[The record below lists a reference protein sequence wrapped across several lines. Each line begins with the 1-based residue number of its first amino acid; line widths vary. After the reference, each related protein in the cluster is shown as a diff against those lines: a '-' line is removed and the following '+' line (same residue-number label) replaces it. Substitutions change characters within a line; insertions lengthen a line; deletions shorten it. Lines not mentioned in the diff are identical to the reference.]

1 MFAYCQKDEI
11 KLHRITLPSKS
22 YPSTAPYA
30 QLNLHFKKLLKD
42 GILTRFIVR
51 ALLYPQYLKDIDT
64 TDVILRRRHKTTLRM
79 YRKGSDSSLEDEN
92 SNSEST
98 TSCCSDGSTETN
110 PFGEIKYYTGKKS
123 DEENTTEYESII
135 CDDQLN
141 IDCTKKIFDEV
152 IKKRCRS
159 SVSIDYDSDGSFFIL
174 KNELRDS
181 MPIRSKVVQL
191 QDTKTPSSESIVH
204 TSSAR
209 LNIGQLKQICSE
221 SQVSSFEHRIT
232 GAHMACEDLFN
243 LDDNI
248 KVKNIL
254 AKKSLLEERHSMPT
268 QFVGNR
274 FNNSSMTKV
283 YIPSWKD
290 KTDNQIISNHE
301 STANS
306 STTHSS
312 SFDFPINQTVIPVP
326 DSIQTD
332 LLYNSFNNN
341 TNNDE
346 EVEEDD
352 DDDLDDLD
360 DDDDNIEI
368 IKPPSMFDNRLRL
381 SKEISPFS
389 KHSLNSD
396 LRLSNIK
403 KSDDSSTK
411 RQSDVRRCI
420 SYQYV
425 RMNNNISKTYDQM
438 HSPRSSDSGMAGS
451 CTIASPDAPK
461 NSDDFFYP
469 FEFDQTND
477 DDDNKNNK
485 SKTGGLVH
493 SRSSHNLGQF
503 ELFKSNEN
511 DFTDSGQYGDNSLI
525 KDNMFDLSTSCD
537 TVKRESARCRSEE
550 SLHEIIETNQIDYFP
565 KLYRTG
571 LYAHWWKKEKLP
583 NSMIR
588 ELILL
593 RKKNNDVNILE
604 GSGKKFY
611 LLLE

>member
-1 MFAYCQKDEI
+1 MFAYCQKDEK

-30 QLNLHFKKLLKD
+30 QLNLHFRKLLKE

-51 ALLYPQYLKDIDT
+51 ALLYPQYLRDIDT

-79 YRKGSDSSLEDEN
+79 FRKGSDTSLEDEN
-92 SNSEST
+92 SSSS
-98 TSCCSDGSTETN
+98 SCCSEGSTETN
-110 PFGEIKYYTGKKS
+110 PFGLIKYYTGKKS
-123 DEENTTEYESII
+123 DNENETEYESI
-135 CDDQLN
+135 CDDQLDV
-141 IDCTKKIFDEV
+141 DCTKKIFDEV
-152 IKKRCRS
+152 IKKRCQS
-159 SVSIDYDSDGSFFIL
+159 SVSIDYDSEGSFCVN

-181 MPIRSKVVQL
+181 MPFRSKVVQL
-191 QDTKTPSSESIVH
+191 KDTKTPSNESVVH

-221 SQVSSFEHRIT
+221 SQVSSFEHRST

-243 LDDNI
+243 LDDNT
-248 KVKNIL
+248 KVKNCL
-254 AKKSLLEERHSMPT
+254 AKKSVLEERHSMPT

-301 STANS
+301 STTNS

-326 DSIQTD
+326 DSIQTEI
-332 LLYNSFNNN
+332 LYNSFN
-341 TNNDE
+341 DE
-346 EVEEDD
+346 KDEKE
-352 DDDLDDLD
+352 
-360 DDDDNIEI
+360 IEI
-368 IKPPSMFDNRLRL
+368 IKPPSMFDTRMRL
-381 SKEISPFS
+381 SKEVSPFS

-396 LRLSNIK
+396 LRLSTIRK
-403 KSDDSSTK
+403 IDDSLNK
-411 RQSDVRRCI
+411 RQSSVRRCI

-425 RMNNNISKTYDQM
+425 RMNNNLSKNYDQL

-451 CTIASPDAPK
+451 CTIASPDPPK

-469 FEFDQTND
+469 FEYNHDD
-477 DDDNKNNK
+477 DDDNDDDNHKNNNQK
-485 SKTGGLVH
+485 SGLVH
-493 SRSSHNLGQF
+493 SQSSHNLGQF
-503 ELFKSNEN
+503 ELFKSDDK
-511 DFTDSGQYGDNSLI
+511 DFTDSGQYGDGSLI
-525 KDNMFDLSTSCD
+525 QDNMFDLSTSCD

-550 SLHEIIETNQIDYFP
+550 SLNEIIETNQMKNFP

-571 LYAHWWKKEKLP
+571 MYAHWWKKEKLP

-588 ELILL
+588 ELIIL

-604 GSGKKFY
+604 GSGKRFY

>member
-1 MFAYCQKDEI
+1 MFAYSQRDEI

-42 GILTRFIVR
+42 GLLTRFIVR
-51 ALLYPQYLKDIDT
+51 ALLYPQYLRDIDT
-64 TDVILRRRHKTTLRM
+64 TDVVLRRRHKTTLRM
-79 YRKGSDSSLEDEN
+79 FRKGSDTSLEDDN
-92 SNSEST
+92 SS
-98 TSCCSDGSTETN
+98 CSDGSTETN
-110 PFGEIKYYTGKKS
+110 PFGVIKYFTGKKS
-123 DEENTTEYESII
+123 DDENETEYESI
-135 CDDQLN
+135 CDDQLDV
-141 IDCTKKIFDEV
+141 DCTKKIFEEV
-152 IKKRCRS
+152 IKNRCQS
-159 SVSIDYDSDGSFFIL
+159 SVSIDYDSDGSFCCY
-174 KNELRDS
+174 KNEQRDS
-181 MPIRSKVVQL
+181 MPIRSKVVL
-191 QDTKTPSSESIVH
+191 LKDTKTPSNESIVH

-221 SQVSSFEHRIT
+221 SQVSSFEHRPT

-243 LDDNI
+243 LDENI
-248 KVKNIL
+248 KLKNSL

-301 STANS
+301 STTNS

-312 SFDFPINQTVIPVP
+312 SFDLPANQTVFPVP
-326 DSIQTD
+326 DSIQTE
-332 LLYNSFNNN
+332 LLYNSFNDDPK
-341 TNNDE
+341 NND
-346 EVEEDD
+346 DC
-352 DDDLDDLD
+352 LD
-360 DDDDNIEI
+360 DDDDGI
-368 IKPPSMFDNRLRL
+368 IKPPSMFDSRMRL
-381 SKEISPFS
+381 SKEVSPFS

-396 LRLSNIK
+396 LRISNVK
-403 KSDDSSTK
+403 KIDDASKK
-411 RQSDVRRCI
+411 RQSSVRRCI

-425 RMNNNISKTYDQM
+425 RMNNNLSKNYDQM

-461 NSDDFFYP
+461 NSDDYFYN
-469 FEFDQTND
+469 FD
-477 DDDNKNNK
+477 DDDDHKNT
-485 SKTGGLVH
+485 KTQSGLVH
-493 SRSSHNLGQF
+493 SHSSHNLGRF
-503 ELFKSNEN
+503 ELFKSDDK
-511 DFTDSGQYGDNSLI
+511 DFTDSGQYGDGSLI
-525 KDNMFDLSTSCD
+525 QDNMFDLSTSCD

-550 SLHEIIETNQIDYFP
+550 SIHEIIETNQMENFP

-588 ELILL
+588 ELITL

-604 GSGKKFY
+604 GSGKRFY